1 MKKSKKIVLRILPI
15 VMLLLVV
22 FSTNV
27 FAAGLRD
34 FNPNMDVEANTTGTT
49 VATIGRVWGVILT
62 ALQVAAIAAVVFAGV
77 RYMFASADSKADI
90 KKLMIWLAVGALL
103 VFDASTVINILINV
117 TKDIAG

>member
-90 KKLMIWLAVGALL
+90 KKQMIWLAVGALL
-103 VFDASTVINILINV
+103 VFAASTVINILINV